1 MEVVDLEVG
10 GTKPGGGGLKFQGL
24 DLGEILRIKEGSEE
38 VGDTGV
44 NTDNRVGDRSAEE
57 DSICKARCLID
68 TRVVDIGSVDLS
80 EGTSSILDLER
91 KRRRWGST

>member
-44 NTDNRVGDRSAEE
+44 NTDNRVGGLE
-57 DSICKARCLID
+57 C
-68 TRVVDIGSVDLS
+68 G
-80 EGTSSILDLER
+80 GLDLQGALSDRHE
-91 KRRRWGST
+91 GSGHRVE